1 MRRPAL
7 PIVQR
12 RLSITQPRLHRILPF
27 ISIAH
32 ALWSRS
38 PHTLSPTSPKPGPT
52 SGSPPDHRLLA
63 AAQDLLITHPA
74 SPGSPL
80 FLPRGSRIFNKLIS
94 FVRSQ
99 YALYGYEEVIT
110 PTIYKKSLWE
120 SSGHWENYKEHMFK
134 VTGREAEE
142 TGQTRISGQGKV
154 ETEEEFGLK
163 PMNCPGHCLLFKHAA
178 GKLSLRDLPVRYA
191 DFSPLHRNENSGSL
205 SGLTRVRR
213 FHQDDAHIFCR
224 PSQISQE
231 ISSTLQFIQTVY
243 KVFHLPPYKLRL
255 STRPKEGYMG
265 SLEEWDRAEAALKA
279 SLDES
284 GQDWAINE
292 GDGAFYGP
300 KIDTILTDSD
310 GKEHQTA
317 TIQLDFQLPQR
328 LGLSYFAPA
337 PAAEQ
342 KGILSTDP
350 GELKESGFVTPVI
363 IHRAILG
370 SLERFMALLIE
381 HYNGKWPFWLSPRQA
396 IVIPVAMTDEIVAY
410 ARSVREG
417 ISGLPEETDRRI
429 NAHSPLAMSRRTFN
443 VDIDESGGLLSRKV
457 RAARTKHYNYI
468 IVVGEKNL
476 QAKTV
481 SLSSASLR
489 HQEPGCEGVEKSL
502 KDMSVEEAYQK
513 FVELENEYA

>member
-7 PIVQR
+7 LIAQ
-12 RLSITQPRLHRILPF
+12 RLSIIQTCLHRIP
-27 ISIAH
+27 SPRPIAR
-32 ALWSRS
+32 ASWSRS
-38 PHTLSPTSPKPGPT
+38 SHTLSPGSPKPGHT
-52 SGSPPDHRLLA
+52 GGSPPDHRLLA
-63 AAQDLLITHPA
+63 AAQDLLITHPV

-80 FLPRGSRIFNKLIS
+80 FLPHGSRIFNKLIS
-94 FVRSQ
+94 FIRSQ
-99 YALYGYEEVIT
+99 YTLYGYEEVIT

-120 SSGHWENYKEHMFK
+120 TSGHWENYNEHMFK
-134 VTGREAEE
+134 VEA
-142 TGQTRISGQGKV
+142 G
-154 ETEEEFGLK
+154 EEFGLK

-231 ISSTLQFIQTVY
+231 ISSTLRFIQTVY

-279 SLDES
+279 SLDKS

-317 TIQLDFQLPQR
+317 TIQLDFQLPRR
-328 LGLSYFAPA
+328 LGLNYFAPA

-350 GELKESGFVTPVI
+350 EQLKESGFVTP
-363 IHRAILG
+363 
-370 SLERFMALLIE
+370 

-410 ARSVREG
+410 AR
-417 ISGLPEETDRRI
+417 
-429 NAHSPLAMSRRTFN
+429 AMSRRTFN

-457 RAARTKHYNYI
+457 RAARIKHYNYI

-481 SLSSASLR
+481 SLGSASPR
-489 HQEPGCEGVEKSL
+489 HQEQGHEEGVEKGL
-502 KDMSVEEAYQK
+502 KDMSVEEVYQK